1 MLKHFSYALI
11 IAVIGLAC
19 AEINETD
26 KKTSFSAGSPGTKI
40 KIEDS
45 SAAQKNYKN
54 FCAGC
59 HGEKMDAFADRKWKY
74 GNTREDLF
82 KGIKHGYADGGMPAY
97 DSAFNNEEIYALA
110 DYILAGIKN
119 RERYDFNTAP
129 AVQNLFISEN
139 QNVKLDTIVKGIE
152 SPWSM
157 VFLPG
162 NEMLVTEKSGKL
174 YRVKKDRSLQVISGS
189 PAVTADGQ
197 GGLLDVILHPDFKKN
212 NIIYL
217 SYSAFKKE
225 GAATLAT
232 TAIMKAVLKKDKL
245 QDQKIIF
252 EALPYSTTRHH
263 YGSRMVF
270 GQDGL
275 LYFSV
280 GERGNEKQ
288 NPQSLQNDLG
298 KIHRIKDD
306 GSIPADNPFINTPG
320 AKPSIFTYGNRNP
333 QGLTLQPGTGLIW
346 SHEHGP
352 RGGDEINI
360 IGAAKNY
367 GWPAIS
373 FGINYNGKTITDK
386 TAMPGME
393 QPLLY
398 WIPSIAPS
406 GMAFVTGNRYKSWK
420 GDLLVGSLRFKYLNR
435 CTVKD
440 GKVTGEELL
449 LKNIGRLRDV
459 RMGPDGYI
467 YVSVENPGF
476 IFKLIPVAR

>member
-1 MLKHFSYALI
+1 MLKLLTYSLLILAFSVAFL
-11 IAVIGLAC
+11 
-19 AEINETD
+19 EMKQTD
-26 KKTSFSAGSPGTKI
+26 KNAITHLSAIQTK
-40 KIEDS
+40 KLMADS
-45 SAAQKNYKN
+45 NIVENHYKN

-59 HGEKMDAFADRKWKY
+59 HGEKMDAFVDRKWKY

-82 KGIKHGYADGGMPAY
+82 IGIKKGYPDGGMPAY
-97 DSAFNNEEIYALA
+97 DSAFSTEEMYALA
-110 DYILAGIKN
+110 DYIIAGIKN
-119 RERYDFNTAP
+119 RERYDFSSAGKNE
-129 AVQNLFISEN
+129 NLFVSED
-139 QNVKLDTIVKGIE
+139 QNVKLDTIVKGME

-157 VFLPG
+157 AFLPN

-174 YRVKKDRSLQVISGS
+174 YRVKKDRSLQIISGT
-189 PAVTADGQ
+189 PAVTAEGQ

-212 NIIYL
+212 NLIYM

-225 GAATLAT
+225 GTATLST
-232 TAIMKAVLKKDKL
+232 TAIMRAKL
-245 QDQKIIF
+245 NGNILEQQQVIF
-252 EALPYSTTRHH
+252 EALPYSRTRHH

-270 GQDGL
+270 GRDGF

-280 GERGNEKQ
+280 GERGNEKE

-298 KIHRIKDD
+298 KIHRIKED
-306 GSIPADNPFINTPG
+306 GSIPATNPFVNKPG
-320 AKPSIFTYGNRNP
+320 FKASIFTYGNRNP
-333 QGLTLQPGTGLIW
+333 QGLTMHPVTGAIW

-373 FGINYNGKTITDK
+373 YGINYNGKIITDK
-386 TAMPGME
+386 SAMDGME

-406 GMAFVTGNRYKSWK
+406 GMAFVTGNRYKGWN

-435 CTVKD
+435 CKIKK
-440 GKVTGEELL
+440 GKVVGEEML

-459 RMGPDGYI
+459 RMSPDGFI

-476 IFKLIPVAR
+476 VFKLIPVTK

>member
-1 MLKHFSYALI
+1 MLRILTYSLLMIVVCFSFLEMKEKNKNSRNHLPAMQ
-11 IAVIGLAC
+11 
-19 AEINETD
+19 T
-26 KKTSFSAGSPGTKI
+26 KKLMT
-40 KIEDS
+40 DS
-45 SAAQKNYKN
+45 STAQKNYKN

-59 HGEKMDAFADRKWKY
+59 HGEKMDAFVDRDWKY
-74 GNTREDLF
+74 GTTREDLF
-82 KGIKHGYADGGMPAY
+82 KGIKLGYPDGGMPAY
-97 DSAFNNEEIYALA
+97 DSAFNSEEIYALA
-110 DYILAGIKN
+110 DYIIAGIKN
-119 RERYDFNTAP
+119 RKRYDFSSAGI
-129 AVQNLFISEN
+129 QKNLFVSEN
-139 QNVKLDTIVKGIE
+139 QNVKLDTIVKGMG

-157 VFLPG
+157 AFLPN

-189 PAVTADGQ
+189 PQVTAEGQ

-212 NIIYL
+212 NLVYI
-217 SYSAFKKE
+217 SYSAVKKE
-225 GAATLAT
+225 GTVTLAT
-232 TAIMKAVLKKDKL
+232 TAIMRAKL
-245 QDQKIIF
+245 NGNKLEQQRIIF
-252 EALPYSTTRHH
+252 EALPYSRTRHH

-270 GQDGL
+270 GKDGL

-280 GERGNEKQ
+280 GERGNEKE

-306 GSIPADNPFINTPG
+306 GSIPATNPFVNKPG
-320 AKPSIFTYGNRNP
+320 SKASIFTYGNRNP
-333 QGLTLQPGTGLIW
+333 QGLTMQPGTGAIW

-373 FGINYNGKTITDK
+373 YGINYNGKIITDK
-386 TAMPGME
+386 TAMDGME

-406 GMAFVTGNRYKSWK
+406 GMAFVTGNRYKGWK

-435 CTVKD
+435 CKIKD
-440 GKVTGEELL
+440 GKVVSEEML

-459 RMGPDGYI
+459 RMAPDGFI
-467 YVSVENPGF
+467 YVAVENPGF
-476 IFKLIPVAR
+476 IFKLIPVAK